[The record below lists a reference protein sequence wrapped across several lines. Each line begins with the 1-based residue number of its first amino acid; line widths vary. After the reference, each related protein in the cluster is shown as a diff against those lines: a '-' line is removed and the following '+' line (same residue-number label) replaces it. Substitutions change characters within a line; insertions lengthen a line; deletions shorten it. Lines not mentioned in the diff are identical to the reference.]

1 MKNKNLI
8 EMEKYLSTPDFF
20 DFLKLL
26 DSDFALNSRD
36 ESNFDNNWMS
46 EFNALKDERFNS
58 EDIKFIDYFREDAF
72 KRSFRVINN
81 HEISSSI
88 SDDIELISKSLI
100 LEKND
105 SWAVTYLWSCYKK
118 GKYPS

>member
-46 EFNALKDERFNS
+46 EFNALKD
-58 EDIKFIDYFREDAF
+58 
-72 KRSFRVINN
+72 
-81 HEISSSI
+81 
-88 SDDIELISKSLI
+88 
-100 LEKND
+100 
-105 SWAVTYLWSCYKK
+105 
-118 GKYPS
+118 